1 MIIYTK
7 SAFYKGKEIYNAA
20 SDLKDLTKR
29 EKTDECSVNY
39 EFYYNPLS
47 LVGNYYSFESGEG
60 GIIACGVPSNSLAI
74 KTIDLDTN
82 LAISLSDIFPEESI
96 VKALKSDSWVK
107 TQMDQSKIDL
117 ASIHI
122 FDAILDTINSIGY
135 ASFKPNSFALLG
147 YDKKTKK
154 ALVRLVGEEYMGFN
168 HTKHLQL
175 GLQIDPKKSYRQLLK
190 NKVYFT
196 IDTYNNGLKK

>member
-1 MIIYTK
+1 M
-7 SAFYKGKEIYNAA
+7 
-20 SDLKDLTKR
+20 
-29 EKTDECSVNY
+29 
-39 EFYYNPLS
+39 
-47 LVGNYYSFESGEG
+47 
-60 GIIACGVPSNSLAI
+60 
-74 KTIDLDTN
+74 
-82 LAISLSDIFPEESI
+82 SDIFLEESI
-96 VKALKSDSWVK
+96 VKALKADSWVK

-117 ASIHI
+117 ASIHT
-122 FDAILDTINSIGY
+122 FDAILDTINNVGY

-175 GLQIDPKKSYRQLLK
+175 GLQIDPKKTYRQLLK